1 MIQPLRRVH
10 RRAFFVLAIAL
21 PVILFIGLR
30 GRHAITTNT
39 PARAASS
46 GRLEKLP

>member
-10 RRAFFVLAIAL
+10 RRVFVVLAIAL

-30 GRHAITTNT
+30 WRHPRVETVPVPMPPSAH
-39 PARAASS
+39 
-46 GRLEKLP
+46 LEKLP